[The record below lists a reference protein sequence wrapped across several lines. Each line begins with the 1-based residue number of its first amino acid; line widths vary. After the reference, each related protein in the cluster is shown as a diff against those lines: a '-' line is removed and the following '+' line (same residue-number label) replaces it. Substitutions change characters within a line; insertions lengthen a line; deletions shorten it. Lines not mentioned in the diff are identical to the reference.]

1 MIKIN
6 KFKLDNGL
14 RVLHVEDKSTPLVAI
29 NTLYDVGAKDEKPT
43 HTGFAHLME
52 HLMFGGT
59 NNIPDFD
66 LMLQKAG
73 GQNNAWTN
81 NDLTNYYDIVPKE
94 NAEFI
99 FYVESDRMRGL
110 SFSKQSLLVQKQ
122 VVCEEFK
129 QRNLNK
135 PYGDLMEILRK
146 MVFKHHPYQ
155 WLTIGKELKHIE
167 KTTIDDVKE
176 FFYEHYAPNN
186 AILSVVGNISL
197 DETQRLVLKW
207 YSSIPSRNI
216 KKRLCISEPIQSEPR
231 FEEVSRKVASDCIVK
246 AYHAP
251 NIWHKDYYA
260 SDNLTDIL
268 SYNNSSWL
276 PLHLVQEKQKFTQI
290 DAYVASLFDEGV
302 VQIKA
307 IPRPEV
313 SLEEADQLIQEEITH
328 FLESPIEEREMQRIR
343 NAYEADK
350 LYPMPIDEMASDIA
364 EFELR
369 GDANLFNQQ
378 IEMHNSVTADDIKRV
393 AKDIFKK
400 ENCSTLYYKKQ

>member
-176 FFYEHYAPNN
+176 FFYKHYAPNN

-207 YSSIPSRNI
+207 YSSIPSRDI

-350 LYPMPIDEMASDIA
+350 LYPMPIDEIASDIA